1 MGSKFLE
8 KSRAGR
14 VQSRMGRDLRLLMQ
28 FEPALAGIALWVT
41 FHNVEDGEVA
51 WTDGKRV
58 CAGSRYEKLDEADRC
73 GVVLHEL
80 YHVALGHPARMV
92 RMRLAD
98 PHFDAKLANI
108 AADAI
113 INASIRVTTAAY
125 VSRVRL
131 PDWTI
136 SLADL
141 LREHSLPFA
150 DVPEAQAVSKWS
162 MESLYAALKASAA
175 EAKDSHLTV
184 GDDVRDDNGDPNASG
199 AKDGEGNG
207 DTEGDGSG
215 ARHGARPEP
224 RRARAPG
231 AHTDEVLRDEIE
243 GWQKRLTSMWG
254 SVPGLRE
261 TLIGDV
267 PAVPTKW
274 EPHLRSFLTRSIGKP
289 GRANYSKPSRRYSA
303 LERGM
308 WLEEGVRLPFEPGR
322 DYPKK
327 SARIGLAID
336 TSLSMTDEI
345 LKRVVGEVAAIMR
358 QTNASI
364 LLLTADTDVTSSV
377 ELRGVD
383 GERTLRNFSCKGRGG
398 TNFAPALAAMR
409 AWKPD
414 VAVYLTDLEGPCGEK
429 PLFPVMWAVIPG
441 YDHAAAP
448 FGRIVH
454 LR

>member
-1 MGSKFLE
+1 
-8 KSRAGR
+8 
-14 VQSRMGRDLRLLMQ
+14 MGRDLRLLMQ

-41 FHNVEDGEVA
+41 FHNVEDGSVA

-58 CAGSRYEKLDEADRC
+58 CAGAQYEKFDEAERC

-80 YHVALGHPARMV
+80 YHVALGHPARAL

-98 PHFDAKLANI
+98 QSFDAKLANV

-125 VSRVRL
+125 ATRVRL
-131 PDWTI
+131 PEGAI

-141 LREHSLPFA
+141 LREHNLPFA
-150 DVPEAQAVSKWS
+150 GVPEAQAVSKWS
-162 MESLYAALKASAA
+162 MESLYAALKASGA
-175 EAKDSHLTV
+175 EAKDSQLTV
-184 GDDVRDDNGDPNASG
+184 GDDVRDDNGDPS
-199 AKDGEGNG
+199 DG
-207 DTEGDGSG
+207 DVIGDGAG
-215 ARHGARPEP
+215 ERDARGDRDGVRPEP

-231 AHTDEVLRDEIE
+231 AHTDEALRGEIE

-289 GRANYSKPSRRYSA
+289 GRANYSKPSRRYTA

-308 WLEEGVRLPFEPGR
+308 WNEEGVRLPFEPGR

-336 TSLSMTDEI
+336 TSSSMTDEI

-358 QTNASI
+358 QTNATI
-364 LLLTADTDVTSSV
+364 LLLTADTDVTSAV

-383 GERTLRNFSCKGRGG
+383 GERTLRDFSCKGRGG
-398 TNFAPALAAMR
+398 TDFAPALAAMR

-414 VAVYLTDLEGPCGEK
+414 VAVYLTDLCGPCGEK
-429 PLFPVMWAVIPG
+429 PIFPVMWAVIPG
-441 YDHAAAP
+441 YDHASAP

-454 LR
+454 LH